1 MQVQA
6 ADSAA
11 RNLVMAGTATV
22 GLSTFPQSGGY
33 ARPVVQAP
41 VAMSGFAIAFTID
54 DDQGHRLTDLRLD
67 ARLVAKLLSES
78 YPGNVKVTRAYPAL
92 AGHPL
97 NITED
102 PEFRALNPDVP
113 DVGVVEAAST
123 LIALNTDSDM
133 MEALTS
139 WIDADPEARDF
150 LNGVPDP
157 WGMQVNPNYR
167 HVELPVSS
175 WPLLDDFQLA
185 SDSPCYDT
193 SRRRTS
199 G

>member
-1 MQVQA
+1 M
-6 ADSAA
+6 
-11 RNLVMAGTATV
+11 
-22 GLSTFPQSGGY
+22 
-33 ARPVVQAP
+33 
-41 VAMSGFAIAFTID
+41 
-54 DDQGHRLTDLRLD
+54 
-67 ARLVAKLLSES
+67 
-78 YPGNVKVTRAYPAL
+78 
-92 AGHPL
+92 
-97 NITED
+97 
-102 PEFRALNPDVP
+102 
-113 DVGVVEAAST
+113 VEAAST

-193 SRRRTS
+193 SPAPYL